1 VARLAPRVVAGLDA
15 VGAAGREAGEA
26 WADDLRADPFAGLC
40 AADPAHGPPD
50 GEGPLVPGGAD
61 VPLCGRCLELVR
73 RGEPAPLRMVPADGR
88 PVPFTET
95 AGLLRRMEEGTL
107 PQGP

>member
-1 VARLAPRVVAGLDA
+1 VAAGLGALD
-15 VGAAGREAGEA
+15 AAGRDAGED
-26 WADDLRADPFAGLC
+26 WADEVGDDPFAGLC

-50 GEGPLVPGGAD
+50 GEGPLAPGGAD
-61 VPLCGRCLELVR
+61 VPLCARCLELVR